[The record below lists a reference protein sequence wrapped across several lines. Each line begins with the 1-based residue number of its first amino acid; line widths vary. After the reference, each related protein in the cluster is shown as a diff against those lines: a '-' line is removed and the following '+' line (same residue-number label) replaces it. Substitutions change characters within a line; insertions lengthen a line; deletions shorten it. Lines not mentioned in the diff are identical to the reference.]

1 MIDAIDNK
9 AAAQA
14 ITLSSMLLTSSR
26 IHGIDERTHAVV
38 KSALKEAASGNLH
51 LLLDLGKWE
60 PNPNTARNYEF
71 VLTNCSPQWEKFGIL
86 NSAKFLNVLDEL
98 STHESR
104 SWIENS
110 VYSGPRSV
118 MTAGFSSPS
127 GWRTLEAVSN
137 RLGVDTVSL
146 GMSSSLEEA
155 AEAFHRGVKYSAMF
169 SARDPYPQSTGGLFE
184 PTDSL
189 LTNDGNLSYL
199 SACAQHLLRHG
210 DVPSSVGRS
219 WLGSLHTSVLDV
231 LLKDTTKSSVV
242 SSLELHPDV
251 TLTSV
256 IEALKVL

>member
-1 MIDAIDNK
+1 MVDAIDSK

-14 ITLSSMLLTSSR
+14 ITLSSMLLTR
-26 IHGIDERTHAVV
+26 AHIRDIEERQHLII
-38 KSALKEAASGNLH
+38 KSALQEAASGNLH
-51 LLLDLGKWE
+51 PLLDLRRRE
-60 PNPNTARNYEF
+60 SSPDVDRNYAY
-71 VLTNCSPQWEKFGIL
+71 VLTSCSPQWEKFGIL
-86 NSAKFLNVLDEL
+86 NSAKFLMVLDEL
-98 STHESR
+98 GTHESR

-110 VYSGPRSV
+110 VYSGPKSA
-118 MTAGFSSPS
+118 MTAGFASPT
-127 GWRTLEAVSN
+127 GWRTLEYVSDC
-137 RLGVDTVSL
+137 LGLEPVSL
-146 GMSSSLEEA
+146 GMSFSLEEA
-155 AEAFHRGVKYSAMF
+155 AEALHRGVKYSAIF
-169 SARDPYPQSTGGLFE
+169 SSRDPYPQSAGGLFE